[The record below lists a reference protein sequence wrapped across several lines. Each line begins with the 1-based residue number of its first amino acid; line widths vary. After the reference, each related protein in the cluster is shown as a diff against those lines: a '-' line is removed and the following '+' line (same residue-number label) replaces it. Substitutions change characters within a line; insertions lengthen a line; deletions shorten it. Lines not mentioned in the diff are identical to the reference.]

1 MLAATC
7 ELICDQGGHWDPT
20 ITLTDDN
27 GDPVNLTGYTARMVV
42 KATETS
48 PTALVE
54 ITSAGGG
61 ITITPATGVLQPVL
75 TSAQTALLP
84 AGRLVYGLEVTVS
97 GKTYHVLTGSFYVR
111 PEVAVTP

>member
-7 ELICDQGGHWDPT
+7 ELICDQGGYWDPT

-75 TSAQTALLP
+75 TSASKMAQKDGAKNAKVTI
-84 AGRLVYGLEVTVS
+84 VDQHLEFS
-97 GKTYHVLTGSFYVR
+97 GEY
-111 PEVAVTP
+111 ED